1 MGDDEKINIGRN
13 AENLQHNPDMAS
25 KTKAERAAS
34 LFPRLRGPVD
44 EAGNP
49 SASGGSQAA
58 GAEKGKELPT
68 GDDLVKKYGESSGD
82 PAHTTFVLKDGRGV
96 ANTGADH
103 DTMLGG
109 RATDKNPPRE
119 KFVAD
124 GNIRVRPR
132 TGAGREVSLSIPESG
147 INTKQLTYLQK
158 MASQL
163 KSGAV
168 LLEVGKP
175 GGEYRILSHGEAT
188 PEALEKSLK
197 ELAPIHE
204 MPSQATAHNVNGGST
219 FHPTKGDLNGT
230 KHFAVGGEPEFKNPD
245 LKMVTDGKELTPA
258 QIDEFSKRAAVKAAL
273 EKHKDASVG
282 TWYDKDTGKTTTEL
296 VKTPTNKAEAIKM
309 GTKNG
314 EKAIYDLA
322 NGKEI
327 KTGGTGE
334 AKEWAPPKDLEK
346 GIPHDEPVHTE
357 IPLDKISVS
366 KQALDAALDNA
377 ASGRGTKTKGP
388 VSVFY
393 NTDNGQFLIEDG
405 MHRIAE
411 AHSKGKTSIPATLW
425 SGYSDTIANVRPE
438 DRAELGTAKAKEALP
453 KLAEEHGTSF
463 DPNRFHTTTTD
474 VMEQPG
480 KKKSPLKKM

>member
-1 MGDDEKINIGRN
+1 MKAGESGKNEVKSASEYHPAVQEQVFYLGNDNLDKLAVAHGLDPKAPEYARTKEMRNEGRHQTGRQKLAEDITAQMGDDEKINIGRN

-147 INTKQLTYLQK
+147 INTKQLAYLQK
-158 MASQL
+158 MAPQL

-334 AKEWAPPKDLEK
+334 APDFEK
-346 GIPHDEPVHTE
+346 FRT
-357 IPLDKISVS
+357 
-366 KQALDAALDNA
+366 Q
-377 ASGRGTKTKGP
+377 T
-388 VSVFY
+388 
-393 NTDNGQFLIEDG
+393 
-405 MHRIAE
+405 
-411 AHSKGKTSIPATLW
+411 
-425 SGYSDTIANVRPE
+425 
-438 DRAELGTAKAKEALP
+438 
-453 KLAEEHGTSF
+453 
-463 DPNRFHTTTTD
+463 
-474 VMEQPG
+474 MEKPG
-480 KKKSPLKKM
+480 KKSPLKKM